1 MPETDDN
8 EIVGADLQPKHHKA
22 IAALL
27 DQPTITKAAI
37 AAGISHATMH
47 RWLLDPNFHRAYMHA
62 RWKAVQ
68 QSIAQVQ
75 SFTSEAAS
83 VLRSIMNNTDLPAYA
98 RVSAANSVFRNGFR
112 GIEIEDHGEQLDQ
125 IQDDIAAIKSGEE

>member
-1 MPETDDN
+1 MPEPDET
-8 EIVGADLQPKHHKA
+8 EPVGADLHPKHHKA

-27 DQPTITKAAI
+27 DQPSITKAAV
-37 AAGISHATMH
+37 AAGISHATIH
-47 RWLLDPNFHRAYMHA
+47 RWLQDPTFHRAYMHA

-75 SFTSEAAS
+75 SFSSEAAS

-98 RVSAANSVFRNGFR
+98 RVAAANSVFRNGLR
-112 GIEIEDHGEQLDQ
+112 GVEVEHHGEQLDQ